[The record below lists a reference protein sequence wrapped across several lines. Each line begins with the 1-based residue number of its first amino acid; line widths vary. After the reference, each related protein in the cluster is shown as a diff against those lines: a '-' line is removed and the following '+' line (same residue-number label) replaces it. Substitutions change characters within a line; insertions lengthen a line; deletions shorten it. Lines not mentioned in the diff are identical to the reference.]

1 MICPRSLLLCPGYF
15 WGSFQVSGN
24 HMRALDNH
32 WFAYMDRQAAR
43 ALDFQE
49 EGGDLEGKKHE
60 TYAEWGDTEGV
71 AWMDW
76 SPRIRSLLGGLGEGG
91 ITSSVLGH
99 METSRNGSK
108 NGIPEL
114 LFLHKGCSKSRNT
127 VKLSFLLV

>member
-49 EGGDLEGKKHE
+49 EGGDLEGKGKE
-60 TYAEWGDTEGV
+60 DPSGKKNTRL
-71 AWMDW
+71 M
-76 SPRIRSLLGGLGEGG
+76 PNGE
-91 ITSSVLGH
+91 IQ
-99 METSRNGSK
+99 
-108 NGIPEL
+108 
-114 LFLHKGCSKSRNT
+114 KG
-127 VKLSFLLV
+127 